1 MWQGGMALA
10 TGGASPTMEAM
21 SNETLC
27 LTVAMALGAV
37 AAAGQA
43 PPSLPDPYHTPS
55 ASNAPTVV
63 SRPEAAQLRLPEGF
77 SIQEFAGG
85 FERPRYMIV
94 GPSGEVL
101 LSDAARK
108 GSVYALFDKDKDGKA
123 DDRKLLI
130 GELDRPYG
138 LALWRDFL
146 YIAETTAVKRY
157 KYDAKS
163 YTLGPAEMV
172 VDLSAYA
179 TGHWTRSILFNKAGD
194 KFYLGIGS
202 RSNVEPGEPEPRAAI
217 SRCNPD
223 GSGCE
228 VIAAGT
234 RNPIGLDFE
243 PTTGRLWAAVQERDG
258 LGDDLVPDYFTS
270 IQEGGFYGW
279 PYAYIGPREEPRLKG
294 KNPELVKK
302 TIVPDVVLQAHVAVL
317 DSRFYTGKQF
327 PPKYQGGAFLAFHG
341 SWNRAERVGYSVA
354 FVPFRNGKPA
364 GPVEDFLTG
373 FMLDPTKREVW
384 GRPVGL
390 LQLPDG
396 SLLVSDDGGNRLW
409 HISYKK

>member
-1 MWQGGMALA
+1 MRS
-10 TGGASPTMEAM
+10 T
-21 SNETLC
+21 TLTSAV
-27 LTVAMALGAV
+27 LALGAI
-37 AAAGQA
+37 AAFCQA
-43 PPSLPDPYHTPS
+43 PPALPEPYHTPS
-55 ASNAPTVV
+55 ASNAPTVI
-63 SRPEAAQLRLPEGF
+63 SRPENAQLRLPPGF
-77 SIQEFAGG
+77 SIQEFAAG
-85 FERPRYMIV
+85 FERPRYMIQ

-101 LSDAARK
+101 LSDSAKK
-108 GSVYALFDKDKDGKA
+108 GAVIVLFDRDKDGKA
-123 DDRKLLI
+123 EERKRLL
-130 GELDRPYG
+130 ENLDRPYG
-138 LALWRDFL
+138 LALWRDYL
-146 YIAETTAVKRY
+146 YVAETTAVKRY

-163 YTLGPAEMV
+163 FTVGPGEMV
-172 VDLSAYA
+172 VDMSEYG

-202 RSNVEPGEPEPRAAI
+202 QSNVNPGEPERRAAI

-223 GSGCE
+223 GTGCE
-228 VIAAGT
+228 IIARGT

-243 PTTGRLWAAVQERDG
+243 PVTGKLWAAVQERDG
-258 LGDDLVPDYFTS
+258 LGDDLVPDFFTS

-279 PYAYIGPREEPRLKG
+279 PYAYVGPNEEPRLKG
-294 KNPELVKK
+294 QRPDLVKQ
-302 TIVPDVVLQAHVAVL
+302 TLVPDIPLQAHVAVL

-327 PPKYQGGAFLAFHG
+327 PAKYQGGAFLAFHG

-354 FVPFRNGKPA
+354 FVPFKNGKPA

-390 LQLPDG
+390 LQLADG

>member
-1 MWQGGMALA
+1 ME
-10 TGGASPTMEAM
+10 TMSVTHIHIAAV
-21 SNETLC
+21 L
-27 LTVAMALGAV
+27 ALGA
-37 AAAGQA
+37 AAALGQS
-43 PPSLPDPYHTPS
+43 PQLPEPYHTPS

-63 SRPEAAQLRLPEGF
+63 SRPENAQLRLPAGF
-77 SIQEFAGG
+77 AIQEFAGG
-85 FERPRYMIV
+85 FERPRYMIL

-101 LSDAARK
+101 LSDAAKK
-108 GSVYALFDKDKDGKA
+108 GSVYALIDKNRDGKA
-123 DDRKLLI
+123 DDQKKVI
-130 GELDRPYG
+130 DGLDRPYG
-138 LALWRDFL
+138 LALWKDYL

-157 KYDAKS
+157 KYDTKNF
-163 YTLGPAEMV
+163 TVGPAEMV
-172 VDLSAYA
+172 VDMSEFA
-179 TGHWTRSILFNKAGD
+179 TGHWTRSILFNKTGD

-202 RSNVEPGEPEPRAAI
+202 RSNADAGEPERRAAI
-217 SRCNPD
+217 LRCNPD

-228 VIAAGT
+228 IIARGT

-243 PTTGRLWAAVQERDG
+243 PSTGTLWAAIQERDG

-270 IQEGGFYGW
+270 IKQGGFYGW
-279 PYAYIGPREEPRLKG
+279 PYAYIGPNEEPRLKG
-294 KNPELVKK
+294 QRPDLVKQ

-327 PPKYQGGAFLAFHG
+327 PAKYQGGAFLAFHG

-354 FVPFRNGKPA
+354 FVPFKNGKPA

-390 LQLPDG
+390 LQLADG